1 MIAGRNFD
9 LFHNSLLK
17 FNIDIIARKICDCN
31 FNLVRFMEKGY
42 NNTYS
47 NKMRGVLSMRC
58 PLCDGP
64 VVNGRCKD
72 CGMPYRKDEILYHLN
87 ESRSDHYKHASDKAR
102 KIMREQQRPQ
112 DTPKRMNGA
121 AKSTAGRTTVSRQ
134 VIQEQQKKIRRDAM
148 QKMSATRNTA
158 GTTERY
164 TRKPK
169 KRSRFV
175 WVWILFILVMSL
187 APAFGDFKDM
197 VQDVVSSKSDSGNTY
212 TDTEELDTYFSA
224 EQDDNGYMF
233 Y

>member
-1 MIAGRNFD
+1 
-9 LFHNSLLK
+9 
-17 FNIDIIARKICDCN
+17 
-31 FNLVRFMEKGY
+31 MEKGY

-47 NKMRGVLSMRC
+47 NKMSGVLSMRC

-148 QKMSATRNTA
+148 QKMSAKRNTA

-164 TRKPK
+164 T
-169 KRSRFV
+169 
-175 WVWILFILVMSL
+175 
-187 APAFGDFKDM
+187 
-197 VQDVVSSKSDSGNTY
+197 
-212 TDTEELDTYFSA
+212 
-224 EQDDNGYMF
+224 
-233 Y
+233 